1 MRMHTPGLAA
11 VVLVV
16 MSAQVP
22 QRFSTSTAL
31 SETLS
36 EQSEI
41 AIESFDVPDLPLNI
55 SHTVLRKSDKGFFLK
70 GDFSNNSDQQ
80 IAGLSYLLVLV
91 DANSKVQPA
100 LIRTESCKLAAYET
114 RTITFRTP
122 LRLKVER
129 GARLELM
136 LDQVLGVQS
145 IWQVLKAR
153 QTLEAYAAGDYSL
166 TPSVLRVPNHVDAPP
181 RSQIY

>member
-1 MRMHTPGLAA
+1 
-11 VVLVV
+11 
-16 MSAQVP
+16 
-22 QRFSTSTAL
+22 
-31 SETLS
+31 
-36 EQSEI
+36 
-41 AIESFDVPDLPLNI
+41 
-55 SHTVLRKSDKGFFLK
+55 LK

-91 DANSKVQPA
+91 DANNKVQPA

-136 LDQVLGVQS
+136 LEQVLGVQS

-181 RSQIY
+181 RSQIIY